1 MSIHELSVRIAG
13 YIAQE
18 TNKDYRI
25 ENWMSFGLE
34 LLLGTLFKIFII
46 TILAYCLGIL
56 KETLIITITAGS
68 LRLASGGEHCSEYYR
83 CLVGGSICFLLL
95 GWGVRSLNHLWYYS
109 NIDSIVLPL
118 TIIFL
123 ITIFALWKYAP
134 GDTAN
139 KPITKEDEIARYKK
153 WSLIMATLFFGVA
166 VLFSTIGILKEYSL
180 IITIGVLEQTFTVTP
195 WGYSFIRFVDNMLG
209 KATIES
215 QA

>member
-1 MSIHELSVRIAG
+1 MSIHELSTRIAG

-18 TNKDYRI
+18 THKDYRI
-25 ENWMSFGLE
+25 ENRMSFGLE
-34 LLLGTLFKIFII
+34 LFLGTLIKIFII

-56 KETLIITITAGS
+56 KETLVITITAGT

-83 CLVGGSICFLLL
+83 CLVGGTICFLLL
-95 GWGVRSLNHLWYYS
+95 GWGARSLNHLLFYS
-109 NIDSIVLPL
+109 SIDSIVLPL

-123 ITIFALWKYAP
+123 ITISALWKYAP
-134 GDTAN
+134 ADTAN
-139 KPITKEDEIARYKK
+139 KPITKEDEIAKYKK
-153 WSLIMATLFFGVA
+153 WSLIMATLFFGMA
-166 VLFSTIGILKEYSL
+166 VLFSRIGMLREYSL

-195 WGYSFIRFVDNMLG
+195 WGYSFIRFIDNMLG